1 MTLKDITVKQ
11 YFDILDLI
19 ENEKDPVSLNA
30 EIVKIIWDVDAAD
43 IPYVEFIN
51 RINEL
56 KFLTEEYVPAMPKE
70 VVIDG
75 IKFHPVL
82 DMSKITTAQY
92 IDFQE
97 FLKRNDHKKL
107 LNVFFV
113 TDEGYGKD
121 YSDLLWEKLS
131 AKDYLDYK
139 SFFLL
144 LLRRLTADSLLS
156 SEKMMKKMYKKEK
169 DQEKKRE
176 LLEKIAKIRLARNEV
191 DFPM

>member
-11 YFDILDLI
+11 YFEILDLI
-19 ENEKDPVSLNA
+19 ENEKDPVTLNA
-30 EIVKIIWDVDAAD
+30 EIVKIIWNVDAAD
-43 IPYVEFIN
+43 IPYVQFIN
-51 RINEL
+51 YINEL
-56 KFLTEEYVPAMPKE
+56 KFLTEEYVPEMPKD
-70 VVIDG
+70 VMIDG
-75 IKFHPVL
+75 IKFSPLL
-82 DMSKITTAQY
+82 DMTKITTAQY

-97 FLKRNDHKKL
+97 LLKREDHKKL

-113 TDEGYGKD
+113 TDDGYGKD
-121 YSDLLWEKLS
+121 YSELLWEKLS

-156 SEKMMKKMYKKEK
+156 SEKMMKKMYRKEK
-169 DQEKKRE
+169 DQKKKEE
-176 LLEKIAKIRLARNEV
+176 LLEKIARIRLARNEV